1 MHALEQKI
9 FYLFAFIPASPGAVL
24 PWLITLFLAGGCW
37 YLTRNLSEAEGSI
50 GQATL
55 EYVYESLEGLVKMIV
70 GEKNAHELLPLMSTI
85 FIYIFASNA
94 LGLVPGL
101 KSPTSLFSN
110 CLGMALIVFIYTFYL
125 GIRAHGFGYIKHFTG
140 NIWWMAPLMLPIHII
155 GEVSRPISMTL
166 RLFGNIMGED
176 VVILVLSVALFPLL
190 VPLPMYI
197 MALFTS
203 LLQALVFTILT
214 GVYLSGAL
222 SDGH

>member
-24 PWLITLFLAGGCW
+24 PWLITLFLAGSCW
-37 YLTRNLSEAEGSI
+37 YLTRNLSEAEGSV

-85 FIYIFASNA
+85 FIYIFASNV

-110 CLGMALIVFIYTFYL
+110 CLGMALIVFVYTFYL
-125 GIRAHGFGYIKHFTG
+125 GVRAHGFGYIKHFTG
-140 NIWWMAPLMLPIHII
+140 NIWWMAPLMPLIHII
-155 GEVSRPISMTL
+155 AKFHGHSMTL

-214 GVYLSGAL
+214 GIYLSGAL